1 MAELLF
7 DNSPGL
13 VRVMQLAS
21 GSAPGLISVRGK
33 SGNLTGQNSVI
44 IQSIGVSQ
52 EVQAQFMVS
61 LQKLVYIYCFGDR
74 PGQITVTGLAFDSFC
89 LGNAGSNDPFTPPPP
104 FNFSATGLSG
114 SASNA
119 GGGSAAMAGVDTIM
133 SYYTI
138 NRAVAEDNIIKV
150 LLGKTSFQGYLISMN
165 MQTANTEQKMF
176 QFTLTIWT
184 VPNKVGPD
192 GSVSSTSSQ
201 DSEAG
206 ESVGAITAANSAQT
220 AKQRQA
226 SLQAEADAFNRGLP
240 EPAVRVVDT
249 STPGTVNI
257 NGIITQKTALNASA
271 SDTVFWDSVVS
282 GGSTIK

>member
-33 SGNLTGQNSVI
+33 SGTLTGQNSVI
-44 IQSIGVSQ
+44 VQSIGVSQ

-89 LGNAGSNDPFTPPPP
+89 LGNAGNSDPFAPPAP
-104 FNFSATGLSG
+104 FNFSAMAPLGTSSLFGGSSG
-114 SASNA
+114 N
-119 GGGSAAMAGVDTIM
+119 GGSAPMAGVDTLL
-133 SYYTI
+133 SYYTL

-150 LLGKTSFQGYLISMN
+150 LLGRTSFQGYLISMN

-184 VPNKVGPD
+184 VPNQVGPN
-192 GSVSSTSSQ
+192 GSVTSSSSSQ
-201 DSEAG
+201 DSAAG
-206 ESVGAITAANSAQT
+206 ESVGAITAANSADN
-220 AKQRQA
+220 ANNLAA
-226 SLQAEADAFNRGLP
+226 SVEAAGASSFGLGWSSGAFAAG
-240 EPAVRVVDT
+240 AG
-249 STPGTVNI
+249 TPT
-257 NGIITQKTALNASA
+257 L
-271 SDTVFWDSVVS
+271 
-282 GGSTIK
+282 